1 MRTDSAGKTYA
12 YVAAYVTDKARV
24 GYVATLHW
32 NGKSQSFSRL
42 AGSGPYSAKDY
53 GLAAVS
59 GCSVTLS

>member
-24 GYVATLHW
+24 GYTATLHW
-32 NGKSQSFSRL
+32 NGKAETFAPLKGSSPFSWM
-42 AGSGPYSAKDY
+42 DY
-53 GLAAVS
+53 GPTKIS